1 MQTLKSFHHSDRNKY
16 EANPK
21 PRIISLLLRTFL
33 VFFMFSWLT
42 MLSSCFGI
50 WHSHRDD
57 RHEVR
62 NERHDR
68 DDHHEHDEHHDNDD
82 HHN

>member
-1 MQTLKSFHHSDRNKY
+1 MKTIKFFYRADENKY
-16 EANPK
+16 EGNTTSKIAGK
-21 PRIISLLLRTFL
+21 LLRTFL

-42 MLSSCFGI
+42 ILSSCFGLYR
-50 WHSHRDD
+50 SPRSD

-68 DDHHEHDEHHDNDD
+68 DNRHDHDEHHDNDD

>member
-1 MQTLKSFHHSDRNKY
+1 MKTLKAPHLSDENRY
-16 EANPK
+16 EVTPK
-21 PRIISLLLRTFL
+21 RGSAGILLKNVLVIVMFL
-33 VFFMFSWLT
+33 CLT
-42 MLSSCFGI
+42 ILPSCFGVI
-50 WHSHRDD
+50 RTPRND

-68 DDHHEHDEHHDNDD
+68 GDRHDHDEHHDNDD